1 MKKTVS
7 FMLSFLIILLSF
19 QITVYATNNIG
30 ANNFFVQVKE
40 LADRYDDSDG
50 LSSDYEEL
58 KLTHRLIVKTKT
70 NVPLDD
76 YYGAVAVVE
85 GYDCLHFLQYQNKV
99 QAENAYIS
107 FTFDDV
113 EYVEYDFYMPLGE
126 EIGLSIADEL
136 NTHLSWNSSAS
147 QVDEAF
153 ELISEY
159 GVECSNVNVAV
170 MDSGIYAAHEFFNN
184 DEVERVVDSGY
195 IYKVEYTSEE
205 DGSTYTV
212 DYSSMEDDLYHG
224 THVSGIIYDN
234 SMDNI
239 KILPYRVT
247 NERSILYSDILAA
260 FESILI
266 RNNIITPEEPQLAN
280 TNPNDDI
287 DIVNMSF
294 GGDLIKLDISGKTL
308 NDKITLAV
316 ENGMIIVVAAGNESM
331 NANICFPACNPN
343 VITVSATD
351 ENGVPASFSNFGSP
365 VDVAA
370 PGVGIKSPTPRTF
383 EDNNDKVVCEAY
395 NTYMTLNGTSFSTP
409 LATAAIAMMKS
420 VLPEITPTEAKR
432 IIKETAV
439 VPQNWE
445 ENCDGLNYGT
455 GILNFYNIA
464 KALLEPEY
472 SVTPT
477 IKVNSDNKFEIT
489 APEGTDSRIY
499 YTLDGSVP
507 TIDNHLL
514 YTEPL
519 NLRTKYVEEIT
530 AVCHENGKLIG
541 EPVSYDLVTDKT
553 KSVFYKWSINPL
565 DDENSE
571 ILSCW
576 TNNPEVATVDDY
588 GKITGV
594 SPGTAKITYNL
605 ASGER
610 IIYRVNVAYAPWQW
624 IIRILFFGFL
634 WY

>member
-1 MKKTVS
+1 M
-7 FMLSFLIILLSF
+7 SF

-30 ANNFFVQVKE
+30 ANSFFDQVKE

-50 LSSDYEEL
+50 LSSDDEEL
-58 KLTHRLIVKTKT
+58 KLTHRLIVKTET

-126 EIGLSIADEL
+126 ENELSIADEL

-159 GVECSNVNVAV
+159 GVVCSDVNVAV
-170 MDSGIYAAHEFFNN
+170 IDSGIYAAHEFFNN
-184 DEVERVVDSGY
+184 DEIKRVIDSGY
-195 IYKVEYTSEE
+195 IYKVEHKTKA

-247 NERSILYSDILAA
+247 NEKSILYSDILAA

-294 GGDLIKLDISGKTL
+294 GGDLIELDISGKTL

-331 NANICFPACNPN
+331 NAINCFPACNPN

-370 PGVGIKSPTPRTF
+370 HGVGIKSPTPRTF
-383 EDNNDKVVCEAY
+383 KDDNDKVVCEAY
-395 NTYMTLNGTSFSTP
+395 NAYMTLNGTSFSTP

-420 VLPEITPTEAKR
+420 ILPEITPTEAKR
-432 IIKETAV
+432 IIKETTV

-472 SVTPT
+472 SITPT
-477 IKVNSDNKFEIT
+477 IKLNPDNKFEII
-489 APEGTDSRIY
+489 APEVTNANFY
-499 YTLDGSVP
+499 YTIDGSVP
-507 TIDNHLL
+507 TIDNHIK
-514 YTEPL
+514 YTEPF
-519 NLRTKYVEEIT
+519 NLRNSYKEKLI

-541 EPVSYDLVTDKT
+541 EPVIYDLVTEKT
-553 KSVFYKWSINPL
+553 KTIFYKWSTNPL
-565 DDENSE
+565 LNEDSE
-571 ILSCW
+571 MLSCKI
-576 TNNPEVATVDDY
+576 NDPSIATVDNE
-588 GKITGV
+588 GNITGL
-594 SPGTAKITYNL
+594 SPGNTKITYYM
-605 ASGER
+605 ASGKR
-610 IIYRVNVAYAPWQW
+610 VICDVNVIYAPWQW
-624 IIRILFFGFL
+624 IIIILFWGVL